1 MQIGNPASSAG
12 VVFTGQTDYDHE
24 EKLISSFVD
33 IQDTNS
39 NRWQGKHTCFGFGSY
54 NMYHLKYSLII
65 KQIKLYYWDGKILLL

>member
-39 NRWQGKHTCFGFGSY
+39 NSWQAKT
-54 NMYHLKYSLII
+54 HLFWLWVI
-65 KQIKLYYWDGKILLL
+65 